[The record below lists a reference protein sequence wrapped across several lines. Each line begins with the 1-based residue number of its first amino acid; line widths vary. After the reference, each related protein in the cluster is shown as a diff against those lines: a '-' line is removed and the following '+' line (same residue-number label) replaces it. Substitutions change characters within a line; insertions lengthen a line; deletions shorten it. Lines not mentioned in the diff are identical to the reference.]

1 MKQPEISIKL
11 CAVFV
16 LYFKTSRCYYLEF
29 VLYFMYPVRITIKF
43 HNTAVLHSG
52 NPLPNN
58 KSPPFVACIV
68 TPIDDFKASPTPY
81 CSCLSKSHNHGNYG
95 KVPYI
100 VLSCHQPHKAI
111 LKALLTSYQTE
122 LAPPPLPRTSTKG
135 FVQVQLLQESDL
147 QLANLKS
154 IIIETSIYRSPFKIL
169 QIKTGVAQH

>member
-1 MKQPEISIKL
+1 
-11 CAVFV
+11 
-16 LYFKTSRCYYLEF
+16 
-29 VLYFMYPVRITIKF
+29 MYPVRITIKF

-58 KSPPFVACIV
+58 KSAPFVACIV

-95 KVPYI
+95 KLPYI